1 MPKPLMTKC
10 TDVWHTLAYQCML
23 ADLSNVNR
31 SGQSM
36 ILYTKRN
43 SFLGLF
49 VMHVAFVIAKVDI

>member
-1 MPKPLMTKC
+1 
-10 TDVWHTLAYQCML
+10 ML